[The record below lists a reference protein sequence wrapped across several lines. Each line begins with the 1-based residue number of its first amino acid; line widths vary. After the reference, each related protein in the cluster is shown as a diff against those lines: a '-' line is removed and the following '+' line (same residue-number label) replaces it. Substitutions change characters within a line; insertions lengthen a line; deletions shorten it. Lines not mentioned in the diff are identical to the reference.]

1 MGFLETGCF
10 PQAEDGLGI
19 HSLIDFVYGFQGKL
33 AWKVF
38 SGSTLWARVL
48 QQKYCMSNSNGNVRN
63 PPSASRLWRKL
74 APHFQNFQNMHFRKA
89 GREEISSRRS
99 NWLGVIL
106 NPLKHALSPPLL
118 NWARS
123 VVIKDIMLDEMIFT
137 LTVTEKYIK
146 TYIETI
152 RASRPRVPICCF

>member
-1 MGFLETGCF
+1 MQREHASTMGFLETGCS

-19 HSLIDFVYGFQGKL
+19 HSLIDSVYGFQRKL

-38 SGSTLWARVL
+38 SRSTLWARVL

-63 PPSASRLWRKL
+63 TPSASH
-74 APHFQNFQNMHFRKA
+74 HFQNFHNMHFRKA

-146 TYIETI
+146 TYKEVIQH
-152 RASRPRVPICCF
+152 